1 MVLLVVVDRFS
12 KGIHLGILPQAHTA
26 HMVALLFI
34 DIVVKLYGIPRS
46 LVLDRDPLFI
56 SGFWQELF
64 KLSGTHLRMSSAY
77 HPQSDGQT
85 EVMNRVI
92 EQYLRAFVHRR
103 PATWGKF
110 LPWVELSHNTSWNS
124 GTGSTSY
131 EITFGR
137 KPFSFPD
144 YLAGSSKLDTVDD
157 LLMARDEVFTSIRRK
172 LLKAQAYMKKT
183 TDTKC
188 REVTYDPGSWV
199 LVKLRPYCQ
208 QTAKETWAGFRK
220 LAKRF
225 YGLFKSLIVSAK
237 LPIV

>member
-77 HPQSDGQT
+77 HPQSDGQV

-92 EQYLRAFVHRR
+92 EQYLRAFVHRW
-103 PATWGKF
+103 PETWGKL

-124 GTGSTSY
+124 STGSTPY
-131 EITFGR
+131 EIIFGH

-144 YLAGSSKLDTVDD
+144 YLAGSSKLDVVDD
-157 LLMARDEVFTSIRRK
+157 LLMTRDEVFASIRRK

-183 TDTKC
+183 ADTKR
-188 REVTYDPGSWV
+188 REVTYDLGSWV
-199 LVKLRPYCQ
+199 LLKLQPYRQRSVKEAQ
-208 QTAKETWAGFRK
+208 AGSGK

-225 YGLFKSLIVSAK
+225 YGPF
-237 LPIV
+237 